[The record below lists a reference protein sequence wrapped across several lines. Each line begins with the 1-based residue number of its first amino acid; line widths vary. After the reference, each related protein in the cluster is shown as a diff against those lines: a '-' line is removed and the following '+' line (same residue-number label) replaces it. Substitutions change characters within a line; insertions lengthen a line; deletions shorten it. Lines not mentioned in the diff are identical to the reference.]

1 MPRSQTP
8 VGQPAL
14 ASIGLANTAFRTLN
28 YVGPT
33 MASLSRLNHAACLL
47 AVYASP
53 VRLPQHDARLTTGL
67 LARLWPG
74 GTSTPW
80 TPFLTFKE
88 TSATSFPIKPG
99 FSWRPQDLTPFSLDL
114 IPFRA
119 TLTRRNN

>member
-8 VGQPAL
+8 VGQPTL
-14 ASIGLANTAFRTLN
+14 ASIGLADTAFRTLN

-53 VRLPQHDARLTTGL
+53 VRLPQHNARLATDL

-74 GTSTPW
+74 GTFPHW
-80 TPFLTFKE
+80 TPSLIFKE
-88 TSATSFPIKPG
+88 TSTTSFPSSQASPG
-99 FSWRPQDLTPFSLDL
+99 ALKG
-114 IPFRA
+114 
-119 TLTRRNN
+119 